1 VAVWRITDGAKP
13 YRFTRIGK
21 DRGAKTDCDAIL
33 EKLCAH
39 GQSSQIGMLSIH
51 FGTRPTSSNKSK
63 RQLIRPQS
71 RATRLTAAQKPPN
84 NLGMAKPETVR
95 RIKSYSAES
104 GYVYQYQFQD
114 AHPSQQGSAK
124 GNEYVYYVSADRKKM
139 FPVRIFVGQDAIKK
153 WDEATGRPLTGTE
166 EYAAAKMRLFQAFD
180 EGDALSATGPALVV
194 DESNLNALLQ
204 RLDL

>member
-1 VAVWRITDGAKP
+1 
-13 YRFTRIGK
+13 
-21 DRGAKTDCDAIL
+21 
-33 EKLCAH
+33 
-39 GQSSQIGMLSIH
+39 
-51 FGTRPTSSNKSK
+51 
-63 RQLIRPQS
+63 
-71 RATRLTAAQKPPN
+71 
-84 NLGMAKPETVR
+84 MAKPETVR

-114 AHPSQQGSAK
+114 AHPAQQGHAR

-153 WDEATGRPLTGTE
+153 WGEATGRALTGTE

-180 EGDALSATGPALVV
+180 EGAELSATGPALVV

>member
-1 VAVWRITDGAKP
+1 MKVVT
-13 YRFTRIGK
+13 
-21 DRGAKTDCDAIL
+21 L
-33 EKLCAH
+33 
-39 GQSSQIGMLSIH
+39 
-51 FGTRPTSSNKSK
+51 PTG
-63 RQLIRPQS
+63 RCCEARVV
-71 RATRLTAAQKPPN
+71 LTAAEKPPN
-84 NLGMAKPETVR
+84 NPSMAKPETVR

-114 AHPSQQGSAK
+114 AHPAQHGSAP

-139 FPVRIFVGQDAIKK
+139 FPVRIFVGKDAIEK
-153 WDEATGRPLTGTE
+153 WGKATGRPLTGTE

-180 EGDALSATGPALVV
+180 EGAELSATGPALVV

>member
-1 VAVWRITDGAKP
+1 MEGSPSENGLRREDRKAQRGLPIVPNRHAFNSFWDATGA
-13 YRFTRIGK
+13 
-21 DRGAKTDCDAIL
+21 
-33 EKLCAH
+33 
-39 GQSSQIGMLSIH
+39 
-51 FGTRPTSSNKSK
+51 PTK
-63 RQLIRPQS
+63 RKANLICVP
-71 RATRLTAAQKPPN
+71 AGVTRLTAAQNPPN

-114 AHPSQQGSAK
+114 AHPVQQGNAR

-153 WDEATGRPLTGTE
+153 WGEATGRALTGTE

-180 EGDALSATGPALVV
+180 EGQELSATSPALVV

>member
-1 VAVWRITDGAKP
+1 MRLHVQQSASGTPQPTVQWEVSPNGGATWTP
-13 YRFTRIGK
+13 VP
-21 DRGAKTDCDAIL
+21 GA
-33 EKLCAH
+33 
-39 GQSSQIGMLSIH
+39 
-51 FGTRPTSSNKSK
+51 TSET
-63 RQLIRPQS
+63 LTIEHA
-71 RATRLTAAQKPPN
+71 AT
-84 NLGMAKPETVR
+84 
-95 RIKSYSAES
+95 SES

-114 AHPSQQGSAK
+114 AHPAQQGSAK

-153 WDEATGRPLTGTE
+153 WGEATGRALTGTE

-180 EGDALSATGPALVV
+180 EGQELSATGPALVV

>member
-1 VAVWRITDGAKP
+1 VVIKNPSARSSP
-13 YRFTRIGK
+13 SHIGVL
-21 DRGAKTDCDAIL
+21 AI
-33 EKLCAH
+33 
-39 GQSSQIGMLSIH
+39 Q
-51 FGTRPTSSNKSK
+51 FGTRPK
-63 RQLIRPQS
+63 QLRFEAPFECGS
-71 RATRLTAAQKPPN
+71 VLTAAQNPPN
-84 NLGMAKPETVR
+84 NLGMAKPEAVR

-114 AHPSQQGSAK
+114 AHPVQQGNAR

-153 WDEATGRPLTGTE
+153 WGEATGRALTGTE

-180 EGDALSATGPALVV
+180 EGEELSATSPALVV